1 MGPIVREFDFSSG
14 EEIKSTS
21 VKGSMARMGMGSTI
35 SPRSQTTL
43 TLPRGSSPQRH
54 ISIGHWNVSAGTGM
68 GEDVV
73 GKSFELTRMKYPR
86 NRRNFPLENIV
97 KVTRVD
103 FYKKTNK

>member
-1 MGPIVREFDFSSG
+1 
-14 EEIKSTS
+14 
-21 VKGSMARMGMGSTI
+21 
-35 SPRSQTTL
+35 
-43 TLPRGSSPQRH
+43 
-54 ISIGHWNVSAGTGM
+54 M

-103 FYKKTNK
+103 SYKNK